1 MNKMSIFIIIIV
13 IFAIKLVGTNANA
26 YEMPVSNDGLAE
38 RWHPGALCIQ
48 CHYSLAGKEKAQ
60 SISTGCKCHSVEY
73 VPKDAVSSYTV
84 NKTKILELHQKIVCA
99 RCHIGVKDRDITV
112 QDLHELK
119 KGKVACTKCH
129 VIDNGT
135 IIIPEK
141 KQCYEC
147 HGGDPHI
154 VHGNKTEEL
163 CIGCHGDFGERYLNR
178 TLKSAE
184 MSAVPDILKK
194 NETIM
199 AKESTTIY
207 DFLANIIKSIIG

>member
-1 MNKMSIFIIIIV
+1 MNKISIFIIIIV
-13 IFAIKLVGTNANA
+13 IFAMVGANVANA
-26 YEMPVSNDGLAE
+26 YEMPVFNDGLAE
-38 RWHPGALCIQ
+38 RWHPGALCIP

-60 SISTGCKCHSVEY
+60 SISNGCKCHGTEY
-73 VPKDAVSSYTV
+73 MPKGALSTYNV
-84 NKTKILELHQKIVCA
+84 NKTKILELHQKIVCI
-99 RCHIGVKDRDITV
+99 RCHIGVKDREITV

-119 KGKVACTKCH
+119 KGKVACIKCH

-154 VHGNKTEEL
+154 VHGGNTEKL
-163 CIGCHGDFGERYLNR
+163 CIGCHGDFGERYINR

-199 AKESTTIY
+199 VKEYTTIY